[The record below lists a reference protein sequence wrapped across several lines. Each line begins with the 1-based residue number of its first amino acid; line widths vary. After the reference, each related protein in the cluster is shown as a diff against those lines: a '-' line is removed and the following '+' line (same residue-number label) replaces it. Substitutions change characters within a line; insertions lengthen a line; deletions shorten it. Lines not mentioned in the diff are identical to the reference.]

1 MSTVQ
6 VDAINESTTG
16 SGVTIDG
23 VLLKDSKI
31 GGTITV
37 PGSTG
42 TMALTSDISAGGLE
56 SAQQWVLTANI
67 TTTGVN
73 TITTNLANQTEQFLG
88 NMGNLVS
95 ESSGQFSFSETG
107 YYLLTVVHASNFSTN
122 NAYAQIYVAATSDN
136 FATESRVGYQQSR
149 GMANTLQTSS
159 NTYILDVTD
168 TVNQKIRFKTDI
180 TSGGTVAGS
189 SGDNITTF
197 TFMKLGDT

>member
-1 MSTVQ
+1 MPGQIKIDDGAGNYTVLT
-6 VDAINESTTG
+6 NGG
-16 SGVTIDG
+16 SLGSD
-23 VLLKDSKI
+23 K
-31 GGTITV
+31 TITI
-37 PGSTG
+37 PNTTG

-56 SAQQWVLTANI
+56 SAQQWASTANI

-73 TITTNLANQTEQFLG
+73 IITTNLANQTEEFLG
-88 NMGNLVS
+88 NMGSLVS

-107 YYLLTVVHASNFSTN
+107 YYLLIVAHASQFSTD
-122 NAYAQIYVAATSDN
+122 NAYAQLYVSATSDN
-136 FATESRVGYQQSR
+136 FATENRVGYQQSR
-149 GMANTLQTSS
+149 GKASTTQTSS

-189 SGDNITTF
+189 SNDNITTF